1 MRVIIAEPCVLNT
14 RGMTQISTLY
24 MKKVEKTV
32 KVLLEESRGMA
43 VVQTKVPSSDS
54 RRRMGI
60 FWDIIFELQVY

>member
-1 MRVIIAEPCVLNT
+1 MYEC
-14 RGMTQISTLY
+14 
-24 MKKVEKTV
+24 MKKVGKNV
-32 KVLLEESRGMA
+32 KVLLEESRGMG